1 VKFLLITL
9 ITHTPDPLS
18 GEKKSPAER
27 LRDVVDAAVVAEEL
41 GYDGFAV
48 GERHEDPFIS
58 SSPPVVLSNIAART
72 SRIGLFTGVTTL
84 SLLDPVRAFEDYS
97 TLDNLS
103 GGRLELIIGKGNG
116 TAQAELFHVTT
127 ADQWDRNREGYELF
141 RLLWESDDVTWSG
154 RFRPSLVKAK
164 TLPRPLQQRLRIWH
178 GSATSKESVDLAARY
193 GDPIFS
199 ANVTYPIEPYA
210 ELVRHYRQ
218 RWEFYGHR
226 PEDALVGAG
235 TAGFHVAP
243 TSQQAVAEY
252 RLTFETRLAFAR
264 RAGLP
269 VVFDSIHDFLDRSS
283 ALVGSPQQVI
293 DKVGRYH
300 EQFGHEVIHL
310 SADADGVTASQKRRS
325 LELFQSDVAPV
336 LRERIPSRPLVA
348 QSNLNEATL

>member
-1 VKFLLITL
+1 VKFLLLTL
-9 ITHTPDPLS
+9 IAHTPDPLT
-18 GEKKSPAER
+18 GEKKSPADR
-27 LRDVVDAAVVAEEL
+27 LRDVIDKAVVAEQL
-41 GYDGFAV
+41 GFDGFAV

-72 SRIGLFTGVTTL
+72 SRIALFTAVTTL

-116 TAQAELFHVTT
+116 AAQAELFHVTT

-141 RLLWESDDVTWSG
+141 RTLWESEKVTWSG
-154 RFRPSLVKAK
+154 RFRPPLMDAKA
-164 TLPRPLQQRLRIWH
+164 LPRPLQDRIRIWH
-178 GSATSKESVDLAARY
+178 GSATSTDSVDLAARN

-199 ANVTYPIEPYA
+199 ANVTYPVEPYA

-218 RWEFYGHR
+218 RWADYGHR

-235 TAGFHVAP
+235 TAGFHIAP
-243 TSQQAVAEY
+243 TSQDAIAAY
-252 RLTFETRLAFAR
+252 RPIFEARLAAQR
-264 RAGLP
+264 RAGMP
-269 VVFDSIHDFLDRSS
+269 VVFESIDDLVDRSS
-283 ALVGSPQQVI
+283 ALIGSPQQVI

-300 EQFGHEVIHL
+300 HQLGHEVMHL
-310 SADADGVTASQKRRS
+310 SADADGLPPGHQRRS
-325 LELFQSDVAPV
+325 LELFQSEVAPI

-348 QSNLNEATL
+348 ESSPKEVLA

>member
-1 VKFLLITL
+1 MKFLLLTL
-9 ITHTPDPLS
+9 IAHHPDAVT
-18 GEKKSPAER
+18 GEKKGPADR
-27 LRDVVDAAVVAEEL
+27 LRDVVEAAVLAEEL
-41 GYDGFAV
+41 GFDGFAV

-103 GGRLELIIGKGNG
+103 DGRLELIIGKGNG
-116 TAQAELFHVTT
+116 AAQAELFHVTAT
-127 ADQWDRNREGYELF
+127 DQWDRNREGYELF
-141 RLLWESDDVTWSG
+141 RLLWGNEHVTWSG
-154 RFRPSLVKAK
+154 RFRPSLVEAKA
-164 TLPRPLQQRLRIWH
+164 LPRPLQPRIRIWH
-178 GSATSKESVDLAARY
+178 GSATSTDSVDLAARH

-199 ANVTYPIEPYA
+199 ANVTYPVEPYA

-218 RWEFYGHR
+218 RWEHYGHD
-226 PEDALVGAG
+226 PGDALVGAG

-252 RLTFETRLAFAR
+252 RQAFETRLAFQR

-269 VVFDSIHDFLDRSS
+269 VVFESIEDFVDRSS
-283 ALVGSPQQVI
+283 ALIGSPQQVI
-293 DKVGRYH
+293 DKVSRYH
-300 EQFGHEVIHL
+300 EQLGHEVIHL
-310 SADADGVTASQKRRS
+310 SAEADGVTLAQKRRS

-336 LRERIPSRPLVA
+336 LRAQIASRPLAA
-348 QSNLNEATL
+348 QSNRKEVVL

>member
-1 VKFLLITL
+1 MKFLLITL
-9 ITHTPDPLS
+9 ITHVPDPVT
-18 GEKKSPAER
+18 GEKKSPADR
-27 LRDVVDAAVVAEEL
+27 LRDVIDAAILAEEL

-72 SRIGLFTGVTTL
+72 STIGLFTGVTTL

-116 TAQAELFHVTT
+116 AAQAELFHVTT

-141 RLLWESDDVTWSG
+141 RLLWASENVTWSG
-154 RFRPSLVKAK
+154 RFRPSLVNAKA
-164 TLPRPLQQRLRIWH
+164 LPRPLQDEIRIWH
-178 GSATSKESVDLAARY
+178 GSATSTDSVDLAARH

-199 ANVTYPIEPYA
+199 ANVTYPVEPYA

-226 PEDALVGAG
+226 PQDALVGAG
-235 TAGFHVAP
+235 TAGFYLAP
-243 TSQQAVAEY
+243 TSQEALATY
-252 RLTFETRLAFAR
+252 RPVFEARLAAQR
-264 RAGLP
+264 KAGMP
-269 VVFDSIHDFLDRSS
+269 VVFDSIHDLVARSS
-283 ALVGSPQQVI
+283 ALVGSPEQVI

-300 EQFGHEVIHL
+300 EQLGHEVMHL
-310 SADADGVTASQKRRS
+310 SADAAGVTADQQRRS

-336 LRERIPSRPLVA
+336 LRDRLPSRPLVA
-348 QSNLNEATL
+348 QLSPKEALT

>member
-1 VKFLLITL
+1 MPGVKFLLITL
-9 ITHTPDPLS
+9 ITHHPDPVT
-18 GEKKSPAER
+18 GEKKSPADR
-27 LRDVVDAAVVAEEL
+27 LREVVDSAVLAEEL
-41 GYDGFAV
+41 GFDGFAI

-58 SSPPVVLSNIAART
+58 SSPPVVLSHIAART
-72 SRIGLFTGVTTL
+72 SSIGLFTAVTTL

-116 TAQAELFHVTT
+116 AAQAELFHVTT

-141 RLLWESDDVTWSG
+141 RMLWESEQVTWAG
-154 RFRPSLVKAK
+154 QFRPPLVKAK
-164 TLPRPLQQRLRIWH
+164 ALPRPLQKRIRIWH
-178 GSATSKESVDLAARY
+178 GSATSQDSVDLAARH

-218 RWEFYGHR
+218 RWEFYGHQ

-235 TAGFHVAP
+235 TAGFHIAP
-243 TSQQAVAEY
+243 SSQQAVAEY
-252 RLTFETRLAFAR
+252 RLAFEARMAFQR

-269 VVFDSIHDFLDRSS
+269 VVFESIEDFVDRSS
-283 ALVGSPQQVI
+283 ALIGSPQQVI

-300 EQFGHEVIHL
+300 EQLGHEVIHL
-310 SADADGVTASQKRRS
+310 SAEADGVTVGQKRRS
-325 LELFQSDVAPV
+325 LELFQSDVAPA
-336 LRERIPSRPLVA
+336 LRDRIPSRPLGVCGYVP
-348 QSNLNEATL
+348 